1 MMMKKLN
8 NRMMDKLEK
17 KDFVTSMQIWSI
29 EVMPVSKVLSYVS
42 QLIIQV
48 LSISHRY
55 QLIKTTHFLMKMID
69 YNWFNRKSKEMSLNF
84 MNL

>member
-1 MMMKKLN
+1 MMMKELN

>member
-1 MMMKKLN
+1 MMMKVLN